1 MAIFAIVMMIAVPS
15 FVDAAAKAQVLEG
28 TSVVAGIKAKVEE
41 HYKDNGAVPSGPQI
55 GVSGTAATL
64 LLSNVPIMYRRYCTD
79 HPSQKPLKP
88 LVSLRFNMM
97 VPTAGLE
104 PRWEEREFNLL
115 PSLSIL

>member
-15 FVDAAAKAQVLEG
+15 FVDTAAKAQVLEG

-64 LLSNVPIMYRRYCTD
+64 LLSMYRTCTAGTV
-79 HPSQKPLKP
+79 PTIPLK
-88 LVSLRFNMM
+88 
-97 VPTAGLE
+97 
-104 PRWEEREFNLL
+104 NL
-115 PSLSIL
+115 